1 MRKEVAFILGA
12 MEDGNLSSRPEI
24 GDFTIEIEQKN
35 KEWLITLARY
45 FRLAFKVKPK
55 ISARKKKNVFRLRI
69 YSKDVFQKLQKLR
82 NEKQEITKERK
93 EVQKYYLRGIFDAEG
108 SVDKNKY
115 RITLSN
121 KNLKLLKTCK
131 KLLAKLGIETGKIWE
146 YKWGVKVLPVLGKEK
161 LKIFKKEVGFS
172 HPAKKLKLVRKL
184 MLS

>member
-35 KEWLITLARY
+35 KEWLLNLAKY
-45 FRLAFKVKPK
+45 FRFAFKVKPK
-55 ISARKKKNVFRLRI
+55 ISERKKKNIYRLRI
-69 YSKDVFQKLQKLR
+69 YSKDVFQKMQRLRKNIQK
-82 NEKQEITKERK
+82 ITKERK
-93 EVQKYYLRGIFDAEG
+93 EIQKYYLRGIFDAEG

-121 KNLKLLKTCK
+121 KNLKLLKICK

-161 LKIFKKEVGFS
+161 LKIFKKEIGFS
-172 HPAKKLKLVRKL
+172 HPDKKSKLVRKL
-184 MLS
+184 MSS